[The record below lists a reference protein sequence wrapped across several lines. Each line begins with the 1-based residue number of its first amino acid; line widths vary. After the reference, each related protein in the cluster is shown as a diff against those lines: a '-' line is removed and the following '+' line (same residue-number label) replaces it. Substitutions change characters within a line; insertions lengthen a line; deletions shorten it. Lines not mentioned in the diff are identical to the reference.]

1 MLLGKIIAAL
11 GASVLA
17 ALAVGSALA
26 QESVKQESVKQETV
40 KIGLILPM
48 TGPFTTTGKQ
58 VEAGVRF
65 YMQQNGTS
73 VAGKKI
79 EVILRDDGGVPDT
92 SKRIAQELLVN
103 DKVNIL
109 AGFGLTPIALA
120 VAPLAT
126 ETRTPMVVMAAA
138 TAIVTERSPY
148 IVRSSFAQAQNVI
161 VIADWEARNGI
172 KKAGTIVSDFAPG
185 YDSETYF
192 KERFVAAGGEVPVSL
207 RVPML
212 NPDFAPFL
220 QRARDA
226 APDGL
231 YVFIPAGQAAT
242 FMRQFIERGLDK
254 SGITLFGAGD
264 ITDDDLLNGMGDS
277 MLGIVT
283 AYFYSAAHPSEKNKS
298 FVEGIKA
305 ANRGMRPNFFGV
317 SGYDG
322 MHLIYEGL
330 KKTGGKTDGDTFI
343 NAVKDLSWES
353 PRGPMRI
360 DPATRDVIHN
370 VYMRKVEKVNG
381 ELWNVEFATVEAV
394 KDPVK
399 EAIKAKK

>member
-1 MLLGKIIAAL
+1 MSCRTLLAPLAMIFAAL
-11 GASVLA
+11 WAGDAT
-17 ALAVGSALA
+17 A
-26 QESVKQESVKQETV
+26 QDTL

-58 VEAGVRF
+58 VEAGVRL
-65 YMQQNGTS
+65 YMQQNGAT

-79 EVILRDDGGVPDT
+79 EVILRDDGGVPDN
-92 SKRIAQELLVN
+92 SRRIAQELLVR
-103 DKVNIL
+103 DKVNML

-126 ETRTPMVVMAAA
+126 ETKTPMIVMAAA

-148 IVRSSFAQAQNVI
+148 IVRTSFAQAQNVI
-161 VIADWEARNGI
+161 VIADWEAKQGI
-172 KKAGTIVSDFAPG
+172 KKAVTVVSDFAPG

-192 KERFVAAGGEVPVSL
+192 KERFTQGGGQVPLSL
-207 RVPML
+207 RVPLL
-212 NPDFAPFL
+212 NPDFSPFL
-220 QRARDA
+220 QRARDES
-226 APDGL
+226 PDGL

-242 FMRQFIERGLDK
+242 FMRQFRERGLDR

-264 ITDDDLLNGMGDS
+264 ITDDDLLNAMGDS

-283 AYFYSAAHPSEKNKS
+283 AYFYSAAHPSAKNKA
-298 FVEGIKA
+298 FVDGMKA
-305 ANRGMRPNFFGV
+305 ANNGMRANFFGV

-322 MHLIYEGL
+322 MHLIYEAL
-330 KKTGGKTDGDTFI
+330 KKTGGKADGDSFV
-343 NAVKDLSWES
+343 AAAKGMSWES
-353 PRGPMRI
+353 PRGPMTI
-360 DPATRDVIHN
+360 DPDTRDVIHN

-381 ELWNVEFATVEAV
+381 ELWNIEFATVENV

-399 EAIKAKK
+399 AAKK

>member
-1 MLLGKIIAAL
+1 MRRLPLAHAIGALTVAAC
-11 GASVLA
+11 A
-17 ALAVGSALA
+17 AFAATAAVA
-26 QESVKQESVKQETV
+26 QETV

-58 VEAGVRF
+58 IDAGVRF
-65 YMQQNGTS
+65 YMQQNGAT

-79 EVILRDDGGVPDT
+79 EVILRDDGGVADN
-92 SKRIAQELLVN
+92 SRRIAQELLVR

-126 ETRTPMVVMAAA
+126 ETKTPMVVMAAA
-138 TAIVTERSPY
+138 TSIVTERSPY
-148 IVRSSFAQAQNVI
+148 IVRTSFAQAQNVV
-161 VIADWEARNGI
+161 VIADWEAKQGL
-172 KKAGTIVSDFAPG
+172 KKAVYVVSDFAPG

-192 KERFVAAGGEVPVSL
+192 KERFIQGGGQVPLSL
-207 RVPML
+207 RVPLM
-212 NPDFAPFL
+212 NPDFSPFL

-226 APDGL
+226 SPDGM

-242 FMRQFIERGLDK
+242 FMRQFRERGLDQ

-283 AYFYSAAHPSEKNKS
+283 AYFYSAAHPSAKNKA
-298 FVEGIKA
+298 FVDGVKQ
-305 ANRGMRPNFFGV
+305 ANNGMRANFFGV

-322 MHLIYEGL
+322 MHLIYEAL
-330 KKTGGKTDGDTFI
+330 KKTGGKTDGDSFI
-343 NAVKDLSWES
+343 NAAKGMSWES
-353 PRGPMRI
+353 PRGPMTI
-360 DPATRDVIHN
+360 DPETRDVIHN
-370 VYMRKVEKVNG
+370 IYMRKVEKVNG
-381 ELWNVEFATVEAV
+381 ELWNIEFATVEAV

-399 EAIKAKK
+399 AAKK

>member
-1 MLLGKIIAAL
+1 MRMQATAPQRATWWRVIGAAMAAASIMLGVTAA
-11 GASVLA
+11 V
-17 ALAVGSALA
+17 A
-26 QESVKQESVKQETV
+26 QETIKV
-40 KIGLILPM
+40 GLILPM
-48 TGPFTTTGKQ
+48 TGAFTTTGKQ

-65 YMQQNGTS
+65 YMQQNGAT

-79 EVILRDDGGVPDT
+79 EIILRDDGGVPDN
-92 SKRIAQELLVN
+92 SKRIAQELLVR

-126 ETRTPMVVMAAA
+126 ETKTPMIVMAAA

-148 IVRSSFAQAQNVI
+148 IVRSSFAQAQNVVI
-161 VIADWEARNGI
+161 IADWEAKQGL
-172 KKAGTIVSDFAPG
+172 KTAATLVSDFAPG

-192 KERFVAAGGEVPVSL
+192 KERFIRAGGQVPVSL

-226 APDGL
+226 APQGM

-242 FMRQFIERGLDK
+242 FIRQFQERGLDK
-254 SGITLFGAGD
+254 SGIRLFGAGD
-264 ITDDDLLNGMGDS
+264 ITDDDLLNGMGYS
-277 MLGIVT
+277 MLGIET
-283 AYFYSAAHPSEKNKS
+283 AYFYSAAHPSAKNKA
-298 FVEGIKA
+298 FVDGVKQ
-305 ANRGMRPNFFGV
+305 ANNGMRANFFGV

-322 MHLIYEGL
+322 MHLIYQAL
-330 KKTGGKTDGDTFI
+330 TRTGGKSDGESFVG
-343 NAVKDLSWES
+343 AAKGMSWES
-353 PRGPMRI
+353 PRGPMTI
-360 DPATRDVIHN
+360 DPETRDVIHN
-370 VYMRKVEKVNG
+370 IYLRKVEKVNG
-381 ELWNVEFATVEAV
+381 ELWNVEFATVEQV

-399 EAIKAKK
+399 AERK